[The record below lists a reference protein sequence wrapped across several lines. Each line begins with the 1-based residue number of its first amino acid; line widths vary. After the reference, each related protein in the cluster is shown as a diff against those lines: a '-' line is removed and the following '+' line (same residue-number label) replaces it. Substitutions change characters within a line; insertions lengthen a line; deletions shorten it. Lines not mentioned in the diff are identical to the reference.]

1 MGKSD
6 ETHRC
11 DVQKIAEEKYITQK
25 EASKRAVIIF
35 ITAFLIVGI
44 VIIGIVYY

>member
-25 EASKRAVIIF
+25 ALGTLSKLF
-35 ITAFLIVGI
+35 KPF
-44 VIIGIVYY
+44 

>member
-25 EASKRAVIIF
+25 AASNELLPVK
-35 ITAFLIVGI
+35 
-44 VIIGIVYY
+44 

>member
-25 EASKRAVIIF
+25 AASKMNCSLSSRQ
-35 ITAFLIVGI
+35 GK
-44 VIIGIVYY
+44 

>member
-25 EASKRAVIIF
+25 KLAKELLL
-35 ITAFLIVGI
+35 FLLLLF
-44 VIIGIVYY
+44 

>member
-11 DVQKIAEEKYITQK
+11 DVQKIAEEKYIGF
-25 EASKRAVIIF
+25 ADF
-35 ITAFLIVGI
+35 IPMK
-44 VIIGIVYY
+44 

>member
-25 EASKRAVIIF
+25 AASKRAVW
-35 ITAFLIVGI
+35 TAPRQVDRVNNKKLWC
-44 VIIGIVYY
+44 

>member
-1 MGKSD
+1 MGKSN

-25 EASKRAVIIF
+25 AASKMICSLYSRQ
-35 ITAFLIVGI
+35 LK
-44 VIIGIVYY
+44 